1 MNLSA
6 ADREHQ
12 IFDSVPA
19 SARAARKFVG
29 EILRQR
35 HVPNSVVVDFRLVAS
50 ELVSNVIE
58 HGDGM
63 GLTVFGEFSDEHWWE
78 IGVVAGT
85 TPSSSKLKQ
94 PNGWTIAGNED
105 RTGRGL
111 GIVRQLMDDVITH
124 TSDGQISVR
133 CRRRRPRSEN
143 WA

>member
-6 ADREHQ
+6 VDREHQ
-12 IFDSVPA
+12 IFDAVPA

-35 HVPNSVVVDFRLVAS
+35 SAPNSVVVDFRLVAS

-58 HGDGM
+58 HGDGS
-63 GLTVFGEFSDEHWWE
+63 GLTVLIDFSDHHWWE

-85 TPSSSKLKQ
+85 TLSSSKMQQ
-94 PNGWTIAGNED
+94 PNEWTIAGNED

-111 GIVRQLMDDVITH
+111 GIVRQLMDEVIT
-124 TSDGQISVR
+124 TVSEGLVSVR
-133 CRRRRPRSEN
+133 CRRRRTEN
-143 WA
+143 

>member
-6 ADREHQ
+6 VDREHQ
-12 IFDSVPA
+12 LFDSVPE

-29 EILRQR
+29 EILRHR
-35 HVPNSVVVDFRLVAS
+35 LAPNSVVVDFRLVTS

-63 GLTVFGEFSDEHWWE
+63 RLTVFGDFSDNHWWE

-85 TPSSSKLKQ
+85 TLSSSKLKQ
-94 PNGWTIAGNED
+94 PNEWTVAGSED

-111 GIVRQLMDDVITH
+111 GLVRQLMDDVITDI
-124 TSDGQISVR
+124 SGDLVSVR
-133 CRRRRPRSEN
+133 CRRRRTEN
-143 WA
+143 

>member
-6 ADREHQ
+6 VDREHQ
-12 IFDSVPA
+12 PFEAVPE

-35 HVPNSVVVDFRLVAS
+35 LAPNSVVVDFRLVAS

-63 GLTVFGEFSDEHWWE
+63 GLTVFGDFSDEQWWE

-85 TPSSSKLKQ
+85 TLSSSKLKQ
-94 PNGWTIAGNED
+94 PNEWTVAGSED

-111 GIVRQLMDDVITH
+111 GIVRQLMDDVITD
-124 TSDGQISVR
+124 TSDGLITVR
-133 CRRRRPRSEN
+133 CRRSRRRTES
-143 WA
+143 

>member
-6 ADREHQ
+6 VDREHQ
-12 IFDSVPA
+12 IFDAMPT

-35 HVPNSVVVDFRLVAS
+35 SAPNSVVVDFRLVAS

-63 GLTVFGEFSDEHWWE
+63 GLTVFGDFSDQNWWE
-78 IGVVAGT
+78 VGVVAGST
-85 TPSSSKLKQ
+85 LSSSKMKH
-94 PNGWTIAGNED
+94 PNEWTVAGSED

-111 GIVRQLMDDVITH
+111 GIVRKLMDDVIIDI
-124 TSDGQISVR
+124 SEGLVSVR
-133 CRRRRPRSEN
+133 CRLHRIRS
-143 WA
+143 